1 MALNFCMILNLNT
14 FLEQCRQTGK
24 TVGAAV
30 RYLYL
35 YNFGT
40 TNAKMAFLHKSM
52 DGSKDNLQTVKDIRD
67 LLPPY
72 LIMKERVLPDGK
84 VDKGRDSVTMMV
96 NPFNNN
102 NIKTFASA
110 TNKAKAASLLRGK
123 SLPIIWYDEY
133 GFIPYNDVIYSNA
146 SPAFKTASDVARNN
160 GSPYGILISTTP
172 GSHLYGLI

>member
-1 MALNFCMILNLNT
+1 MILNLNT

-123 SLPIIWYDEY
+123 KSCLFIVVTQCLKTFKLLENAKSSLAYNRNRKIETNREIIYAE
-133 GFIPYNDVIYSNA
+133 IKS
-146 SPAFKTASDVARNN
+146 
-160 GSPYGILISTTP
+160 
-172 GSHLYGLI
+172 LYKNRVLKIN